1 MKRRSQMTKK
11 DKFDAYCNSGISN
24 SISKMRMLCRL
35 ERRHGTYKV
44 EVDAKTTEVYIKNRD
59 ILFVTVRKF
68 DFND

>member
-11 DKFDAYCNSGISN
+11 DKFAAYSNSDISK

>member
-11 DKFDAYCNSGISN
+11 DKFAAYSNSDISK

-44 EVDAKTTEVYIKNRD
+44 EVDAKLPRFTSKPRHPVCHCS
-59 ILFVTVRKF
+59 
-68 DFND
+68 